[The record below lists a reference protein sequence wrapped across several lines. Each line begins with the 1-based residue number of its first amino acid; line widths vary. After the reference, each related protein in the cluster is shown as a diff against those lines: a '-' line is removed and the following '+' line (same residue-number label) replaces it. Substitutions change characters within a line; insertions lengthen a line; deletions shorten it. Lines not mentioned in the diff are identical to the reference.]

1 MIGMMPILIRSLYA
15 RLNGFPICYRHDSV
29 HQKNN
34 KAVETKDIYC
44 KSIISME
51 NMALTIMT
59 NNNSWAHTT
68 QSGSIKIIPF
78 FKLGK
83 GRLTEML
90 EYNYRNLSLTI

>member
-1 MIGMMPILIRSLYA
+1 
-15 RLNGFPICYRHDSV
+15 
-29 HQKNN
+29 
-34 KAVETKDIYC
+34 
-44 KSIISME
+44 ME